1 MHTHQTMGSLTPGDC
16 QLMDSHLSASLDI
29 LKNAPGRPSLVEIQ
43 MKSLLTVL
51 RAEIRKATGMPTVLQ
66 PDFAS

>member
-1 MHTHQTMGSLTPGDC
+1 MQTSQPIGSLTPGDC
-16 QLMDSHLSASLDI
+16 QLMDSHLTASLAI
-29 LKNAPGRPSLVEIQ
+29 LESAPGRPSLVEIQ

-51 RAEIRKATGMPTVLQ
+51 RSEIRKATGMPTVLR